1 MSIRGRLATTLLRA
15 IQKILNKNVDVGD
28 IQERYNA
35 TKGRV
40 LEIYIDDL
48 DIRANFKIENGKV
61 ELIHCDNP
69 NATVQMPLDTMLFLI
84 KGSMDVK
91 EQDGTLIAQSYT
103 PFDAWRRGE
112 LIIQADNPDEGWLSD
127 LTLFGKEIYQEA
139 FPIIRT
145 KLGGILGRK
154 ST

>member
-15 IQKILNKNVDVGD
+15 IQKILNRNVNVGD
-28 IQERYNA
+28 IQGRYNA

-40 LEIYIDDL
+40 LRIYIEDTDTY
-48 DIRANFKIENGKV
+48 ANFKIENGQV

-69 NATVQMPLDTMLFLI
+69 NATVRMSLDTMLFLI

-91 EQDGTLIAQSYT
+91 EQDGAVVNQTYT

-112 LIIQADNPDEGWLSD
+112 LIIQADNPNEGWLSD

-145 KLGGILGRK
+145 KLGGVLK
-154 ST
+154 T